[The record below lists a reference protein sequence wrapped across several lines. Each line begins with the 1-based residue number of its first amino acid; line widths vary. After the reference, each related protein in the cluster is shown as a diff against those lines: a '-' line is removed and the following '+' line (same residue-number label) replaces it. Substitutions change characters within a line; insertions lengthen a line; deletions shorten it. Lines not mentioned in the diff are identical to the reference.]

1 MLVAAKK
8 TFGVAQSSAFSAMVC
23 GSPGSDFT
31 PLMQQLEEPQMNK
44 LTKAAAAA
52 LIVVGSTLV
61 LAQAPAPNPAEATN
75 PTGDPRPLTPGG
87 ADNPSMKDQKSAPTN
102 PTPQAS
108 PKEGTGSRPMG
119 PPGNETP
126 APGATKDTKDVNKK
140 SPN

>member
-1 MLVAAKK
+1 M
-8 TFGVAQSSAFSAMVC
+8 S
-23 GSPGSDFT
+23 
-31 PLMQQLEEPQMNK
+31 K

-61 LAQAPAPNPAEATN
+61 LAQAPAPNPAEAPN

-108 PKEGTGSRPMG
+108 PNEGTGSRPMG

>member
-1 MLVAAKK
+1 M
-8 TFGVAQSSAFSAMVC
+8 S
-23 GSPGSDFT
+23 
-31 PLMQQLEEPQMNK
+31 K

-52 LIVVGSTLV
+52 LIAIGSTVL
-61 LAQAPAPNPAEATN
+61 LAQAPAPNPAEKSN

-87 ADNPSMKDQKSAPTN
+87 SDNPSMQDQKSAPTN
-102 PTPQAS
+102 SPKAS
-108 PKEGTGSRPMG
+108 PNEGIGSRPMG

>member
-1 MLVAAKK
+1 M
-8 TFGVAQSSAFSAMVC
+8 S
-23 GSPGSDFT
+23 
-31 PLMQQLEEPQMNK
+31 K
-44 LTKAAAAA
+44 LTKATAAA

-61 LAQAPAPNPAEATN
+61 LAQAPAPNPAEAPN

-108 PKEGTGSRPMG
+108 PKKGTGSRPMG

>member
-1 MLVAAKK
+1 M
-8 TFGVAQSSAFSAMVC
+8 S
-23 GSPGSDFT
+23 
-31 PLMQQLEEPQMNK
+31 K

-52 LIVVGSTLV
+52 LILVGSTLV
-61 LAQAPAPNPAEATN
+61 LAQAPAPNPAEKSN

-87 ADNPSMKDQKSAPTN
+87 ADNPSVNDQKSAPTN

-108 PKEGTGSRPMG
+108 PNTGIGSRPMG

-126 APGATKDTKDVNKK
+126 AAGATKDTKDVNKK